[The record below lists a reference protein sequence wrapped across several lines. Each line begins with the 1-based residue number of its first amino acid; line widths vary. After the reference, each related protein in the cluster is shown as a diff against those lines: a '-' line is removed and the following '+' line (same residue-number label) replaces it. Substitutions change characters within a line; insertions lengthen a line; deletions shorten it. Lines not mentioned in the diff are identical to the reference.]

1 MKIAIYCV
9 SKNGYSIALDIREK
23 VYENS
28 DIYISE
34 RVFKT
39 FILEKQNVKKI
50 FKIDGKLSDLV
61 GNTFIRYDLH
71 IFIMATGIVV
81 RVIDGK
87 STTKDKDPGV
97 ITVDEQAN
105 FVIPILSGHLGGAN
119 ESC

>member
-39 FILEKQNVKKI
+39 FTDIGCRYFHFEIASLWTDDKDNKIDNKFLLKVFKFLII
-50 FKIDGKLSDLV
+50 FKI
-61 GNTFIRYDLH
+61 
-71 IFIMATGIVV
+71 
-81 RVIDGK
+81 
-87 STTKDKDPGV
+87 
-97 ITVDEQAN
+97 
-105 FVIPILSGHLGGAN
+105 ILTNKINNYSLL
-119 ESC
+119 

>member
-50 FKIDGKLSDLV
+50 LTKEILNHDEI
-61 GNTFIRYDLH
+61 GNCYHYYL
-71 IFIMATGIVV
+71 
-81 RVIDGK
+81 
-87 STTKDKDPGV
+87 
-97 ITVDEQAN
+97 
-105 FVIPILSGHLGGAN
+105 
-119 ESC
+119 